1 MFDYYYIDHKN
12 FNMII
17 IFLLSKLNS
26 AIEVAALL
34 TGMKYDDD
42 TNSKLDDILPVKGL
56 TS

>member
-17 IFLLSKLNS
+17 IFLLSKSNS

>member
-1 MFDYYYIDHKN
+1 MFDYCYIDHKN

-17 IFLLSKLNS
+17 IFLLSKSNS
-26 AIEVAALL
+26 VIEVAALL

>member
-1 MFDYYYIDHKN
+1 MFDYYYIEHKN

-17 IFLLSKLNS
+17 IFLLSKSNS

-34 TGMKYDDD
+34 TGMKYDGD

>member
-17 IFLLSKLNS
+17 FLLSKSNS

>member
-1 MFDYYYIDHKN
+1 MFDYYYLDHKN

-17 IFLLSKLNS
+17 IFLLSKSNS